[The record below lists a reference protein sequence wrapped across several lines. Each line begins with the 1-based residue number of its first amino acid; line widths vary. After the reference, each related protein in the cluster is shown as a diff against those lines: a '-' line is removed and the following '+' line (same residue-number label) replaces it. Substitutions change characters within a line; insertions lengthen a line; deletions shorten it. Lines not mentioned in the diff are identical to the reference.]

1 MSAAVVKSV
10 LSHRKLEE
18 PKAEAAE
25 ASRATIP
32 QDEAHRARNALDSMY
47 AEDEEK
53 NPNSTNCCIL
63 A

>member
-25 ASRATIP
+25 GASATIP
-32 QDEAHRARNALDSMY
+32 QDEAQRARNALNSVY

-53 NPNSTNCCIL
+53 SPSSTNCCIV